1 LLTACSTKATVS
13 FVAGRPRGFDE
24 EQVLDRAMFLF
35 WKRGYEA
42 TGVTELEQAT
52 GLGRQ
57 SLYGAFGDKRAL
69 FLRIVE
75 RYFDRVLK
83 PFVVDV
89 LDAPGSGRANL
100 ERIFEQWQATV
111 QAAEFHGCLVGN
123 SVPEFGA
130 HDREMSDV
138 LQRKLELMEAAFAR
152 ALRRAK
158 QAGEVNPGLDPRA
171 TARLLLTLAQ
181 GLAVVARVNREP
193 SFVRGVLQTVRRLL
207 D

>member
-1 LLTACSTKATVS
+1 
-13 FVAGRPRGFDE
+13 
-24 EQVLDRAMFLF
+24 MMLF
-35 WKRGYEA
+35 WKKGYEA
-42 TGVTELEQAT
+42 TGLVDLEQAT

-75 RYFDRVLK
+75 RYFERVLK
-83 PFVVDV
+83 PYIVDV
-89 LDAPGSGRANL
+89 LDAPGSARANV
-100 ERIFEQWQATV
+100 ERIFRQWEAI
-111 QAAEFHGCLVGN
+111 AEAPDFQGCLVGN

-130 HDREMSDV
+130 KDAEMSDI
-138 LQRKLELMEAAFAR
+138 LRRKLELMEAAFTR

-158 QAGEVNPGLDPRA
+158 ADGEVNSELDARA
-171 TARLLLTLAQ
+171 TARSLLTIAQ

-193 SFVRGVLQTVRRLL
+193 AFVRGVLQVARRML